1 MRRIPLALLLLLLAQ
16 APAFAQF
23 GPQGPPAVGTVTAD
37 RKPVTESSEF
47 TGRIEAVNRVEI
59 RARVTGFL
67 QERLFQEGQEVKAGD
82 VLFRIEKPPF
92 EATLEQAKANVASAQ
107 ATLENARVSLA
118 RARELQQTGAGT
130 RVALDNAQAQ
140 ERTANAGLLGAQA
153 QVRTAEISLGYTDIV
168 SPIDGKI
175 GRATYTPGNV
185 VSPTLTEPLA
195 TIVSQDPMRV
205 VFTVSARAAV
215 DLRNRY
221 EPARRSQC
229 RGDPHPRP
237 PMGGSIRSAAD
248 PVRRHPDRPQ
258 HRQPAD
264 PRADPEPAP
273 HRGAGRRCRRPRA
286 DRWRSSSPSARGRRA
301 GPAIVLPR
309 AAVLQDQGGNY
320 VIIVDAEKKAQR
332 RPVSSASHRAR
343 PGGDRGRAEGGETV
357 ISRGAAA
364 GPPGRGRSM
373 PHRPGPPPPGSRP
386 GGPQAGAG
394 RPGRSRHDLRRLRRP
409 APPRHRH
416 RDRHH
421 AGRRA
426 GAARIPV
433 AQFPDIVPPQVRS
446 RDLSRR
452 FGGGRR
458 GDASRSRSR
467 AQSSASTT

>member
-37 RKPVTESSEF
+37 RKPVTESAEF

-92 EATLEQAKANVASAQ
+92 EATLEQARANVASAQ
-107 ATLENARVSLA
+107 AQLENARVALA

-130 RVALDNAQAQ
+130 RVALDNALAQ

-153 QVRTAEISLGYTDIV
+153 QVRTAEISLGYTEII

-215 DLRNRY
+215 ELRNRY
-221 EPARRSQC
+221 EP
-229 RGDPHPRP
+229 RG
-237 PMGGSIRSAAD
+237 GVNAVVIRIRTTD
-248 PVRRHPDRPQ
+248 GRLYPQ
-258 HRQPAD
+258 
-264 PRADPEPAP
+264 
-273 HRGAGRRCRRPRA
+273 
-286 DRWRSSSPSARGRRA
+286 RGRIQFVDTQIDRNTDSLLIRA
-301 GPAIVLPR
+301 LMPNPRRAEVQAGDAGDRELIDGQFVTVSVEGAEPVAAIVLPR

-320 VIIVDAEKKAQR
+320 VFVVDPDKKAQR
-332 RPVSSASHRAR
+332 RPVQLGQSVGPNVVIEDGLS
-343 PGGDRGRAEGGETV
+343 GGETV
-357 ISRGAAA
+357 IAEGLQRV
-364 GPPGRGRSM
+364 
-373 PHRPGPPPPGSRP
+373 RPGQEVNAAPVGAPPPGSSP
-386 GGPQAGAG
+386 GGPPAAAG
-394 RPGRSRHDLRRLRRP
+394 RPG
-409 APPRHRH
+409 
-416 RDRHH
+416 
-421 AGRRA
+421 
-426 GAARIPV
+426 
-433 AQFPDIVPPQVRS
+433 
-446 RDLSRR
+446 
-452 FGGGRR
+452 
-458 GDASRSRSR
+458 
-467 AQSSASTT
+467 